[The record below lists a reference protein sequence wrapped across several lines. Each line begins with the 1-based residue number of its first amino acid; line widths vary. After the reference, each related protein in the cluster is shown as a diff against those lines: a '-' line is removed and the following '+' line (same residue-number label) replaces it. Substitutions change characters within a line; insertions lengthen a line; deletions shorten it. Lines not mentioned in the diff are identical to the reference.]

1 MEIEVIL
8 NSLEETRRLGNRL
21 AEVLPR
27 DVVCLLRGDLAA
39 GKTTLIK
46 AICEGQGVNPN
57 MVISPTYTIA
67 NWYDGAVPICH
78 VDFYRLES
86 IDDIYNLDTD
96 DWLNPEGPTFIEWP
110 ELALPLLQ
118 GIETL
123 DLTLKTSRECDSDSE
138 ERRLRVRADS
148 ERFND
153 VFKVILALRTGL
165 ECTCVAAE

>member
-8 NSLEETRRLGNRL
+8 NSLEETRRLGSRL

-27 DVVCLLRGDLAA
+27 DAICLLCGDLAA
-39 GKTTLIK
+39 DKTTLIK
-46 AICEGQGVNPN
+46 AICEGLGVNPN
-57 MVISPTYTIA
+57 LVISPTYTIA
-67 NWYDGAVPICH
+67 NWYDGALPICH

-123 DLTLKTSRECDSDSE
+123 DLSIKASGGGDSE
-138 ERRLRVRADS
+138 QRRLMVRADS
-148 ERFND
+148 THFRD
-153 VFKVILALRTGL
+153 VFNRLSALKTGVGSA
-165 ECTCVAAE
+165 CSATA

>member
-1 MEIEVIL
+1 MEIEVTL
-8 NSLEETRRLGNRL
+8 NSLEETRRMGNRL

-46 AICEGQGVNPN
+46 AICEGLGVKPN
-57 MVISPTYTIA
+57 LVISPTYTIA
-67 NWYDGAVPICH
+67 NWYDGTVPICH

-123 DLTLKTSRECDSDSE
+123 DLTIKTSGSRESE
-138 ERRLRVRADS
+138 ERRLRIRADS
-148 ERFND
+148 ARFND
-153 VFKVILALRTGL
+153 VSKVVLALRTGL
-165 ECTCVAAE
+165 DCTSMAAE

>member
-8 NSLEETRRLGNRL
+8 NSLAETRSLGRRL
-21 AEVLPR
+21 AGALPH

-46 AICEGQGVNPN
+46 AICEGLGVNPN
-57 MVISPTYTIA
+57 LVISPTYTIA
-67 NWYDGAVPICH
+67 NWYEGTVPICH

-110 ELALPLLQ
+110 ELALPLLE

-123 DLTLKTSRECDSDSE
+123 DLAIQASASGDSE
-138 ERRLRVRADS
+138 ERRVRLRADS
-148 ERFND
+148 D
-153 VFKVILALRTGL
+153 HYQSVFEALRSWKTLIDSPCEG
-165 ECTCVAAE
+165 VIG